1 MHHGDKGC
9 KSSCCAETIKI
20 KYISCSSLLSLV
32 DIILYFPLFLGTVVY
47 DNEFETKENKVNA
60 KNKIEPQ
67 HTFSNLIHKYFC
79 YSYMFFVI
87 CLSMDIN
94 FLGMAH
100 QYPSNTP
107 FTSDIQS
114 QGKENVILFYLP
126 LVAGT

>member
-1 MHHGDKGC
+1 MIMSLKQR
-9 KSSCCAETIKI
+9 KI
-20 KYISCSSLLSLV
+20 KLMPRI
-32 DIILYFPLFLGTVVY
+32 
-47 DNEFETKENKVNA
+47 KM
-60 KNKIEPQ
+60 EPQ
-67 HTFSNLIHKYFC
+67 HTFSNLIQKYFC
-79 YSYMFFVI
+79 YSYMFCVI

>member
-1 MHHGDKGC
+1 M
-9 KSSCCAETIKI
+9 
-20 KYISCSSLLSLV
+20 
-32 DIILYFPLFLGTVVY
+32 VVY

-67 HTFSNLIHKYFC
+67 HTFSNLIQKYFC
-79 YSYMFFVI
+79 YSYMFCVI

-107 FTSDIQS
+107 FTSDIQL

-126 LVAGT
+126 LVAVT